1 MSQPWTGEKSVFRSC
16 LDEWLKHKDTRNW
29 KPASRLKKSFGRC
42 LGEVPQTVW
51 LTLGVLTVIVK
62 GRGVRS
68 EVADGIRRYFRAFV
82 LACACFVA
90 IYVLSDV
97 SRPTRTGFTC
107 EFS

>member
-1 MSQPWTGEKSVFRSC
+1 MTTPFHLYPVGFCCFHPETYSKVHAM
-16 LDEWLKHKDTRNW
+16 LD
-29 KPASRLKKSFGRC
+29 FF
-42 LGEVPQTVW
+42 PQTVW